1 MKTIKSMA
9 KVKVIKRFPRKEK
22 NVSHVEAKAFM
33 NASDGPHGIEVI
45 VIGGSTGAPPVL
57 KTIFSCLCPHFSIP
71 VFVVQHISPG
81 FLVGMLEWLS
91 KDLPFS
97 FKIAE
102 NDQQI
107 MPGTITF
114 APEDAHLS
122 LRADNRLHVSQEP
135 LENGLRPSVAPL
147 FRSAAV
153 HFGKRALGILLTG
166 MGKDGAKELKL
177 LHNHGGITIAQD
189 KASSIVH
196 GMPGEA
202 IALKGAD
209 LIYSPP
215 EISRYLNSLIKDTK
229 TACFQSNHS
238 H

>member
-1 MKTIKSMA
+1 
-9 KVKVIKRFPRKEK
+9 
-22 NVSHVEAKAFM
+22 
-33 NASDGPHGIEVI
+33 
-45 VIGGSTGAPPVL
+45 
-57 KTIFSCLCPHFSIP
+57 
-71 VFVVQHISPG
+71 
-81 FLVGMLEWLS
+81 
-91 KDLPFS
+91 
-97 FKIAE
+97 
-102 NDQQI
+102 
-107 MPGTITF
+107 
-114 APEDAHLS
+114 
-122 LRADNRLHVSQEP
+122 
-135 LENGLRPSVAPL
+135 
-147 FRSAAV
+147 
-153 HFGKRALGILLTG
+153 LGILLTG